1 MRPCAKRGQ
10 VQQKF
15 GGSKTTQIELKGNL
29 IYLNPNLFACYTIE
43 YFINYLI
50 EYLINVAF
58 ESFGID
64 EIAPLKKTDMKIEIQ
79 MDFSNQ

>member
-1 MRPCAKRGQ
+1 MHFCTI
-10 VQQKF
+10 V
-15 GGSKTTQIELKGNL
+15 TQ
-29 IYLNPNLFACYTIE
+29 TSQ
-43 YFINYLI
+43 
-50 EYLINVAF
+50 YLINVAF